1 MANFIGAMDSYIP
14 ATVGE
19 NGHKQHGWATTEPF
33 KASQAPQEAFEE
45 MIAQISFQLVRTKD
59 KMPSVIEKYSNLLK
73 KLKTEKEN
81 ATTQER
87 QDTIVSL
94 IKILVK
100 MCAHTRDIVSGKGEY
115 SLAYGM
121 LRSVFENF
129 PRVGE
134 AILERFVSLEVDG
147 VSVHPYG
154 SWKDIKYFLEPSP
167 SRIYEAS
174 IREVKAIYKGRAIQ
188 LINEQLRKDEDDMKN
203 GKSISLA
210 SKWVPREKSRFA
222 WLFNEL
228 ARDYFPEIVFTTKSE
243 TQAKNMNLCKMKYR
257 KLLSSMNRYLDT
269 TQVKQCGGKWEEIVP
284 EKVTSVTLF
293 RNKKAFLNKDKKGNQ
308 RSQLMDRVICAEHF
322 STFLDRAK
330 EGKVEV
336 KGKRVGL
343 NEFTKEAIKLI
354 QENRQNKVRSEIDML
369 NLQWKSNSAQNSQL
383 GNFVPL
389 VDVSGSMAGDPL
401 EAAIALGIRIA
412 EKSKLGKRVLTFST
426 EPKWVNLEGKTE
438 FVEMVAVLQNAEW
451 GMTTNFAK
459 ALMLILDVIEKQK
472 MSANDVKEISL
483 VILSDMMINQA
494 DKNFDSMYDMIE
506 KSYADVGRR
515 ICGEPYTPP
524 HIIFWNLRSTSGFPN
539 LSKQKNTSM
548 LSGFSPMLL
557 NLFCEKGLDCL
568 ESLTPWSL
576 LKESLDNP
584 RYKMLDDI
592 VERSIE

>member
-1 MANFIGAMDSYIP
+1 MAKFIGAMDSYIP
-14 ATVGE
+14 ATIGE
-19 NGHKQHGWATTEPF
+19 KGHKQHGWATTEPF
-33 KASQAPQEAFEE
+33 KEVVPQEAFEE

-59 KMPSVIEKYSNLLK
+59 KMPTVIEKYSNLLK
-73 KLKTEKEN
+73 NLKEEKEK
-81 ATTQER
+81 TTSQER
-87 QDTIVSL
+87 HDTIVSL

-121 LRSVFENF
+121 LKSVFVNF

-154 SWKDIKYFLEPSP
+154 SWKDIKYFLEPSS

-174 IREVKAIYKGRAIQ
+174 IREVKANYKGRAIQ
-188 LINEQLRKDEDDMKN
+188 LVNEQLRKDEDDMKS

-210 SKWVPREKSRFA
+210 SKWVPREKSRFG

-228 ARDYFPEIVFTTKSE
+228 ARDYFPEIVFTTKLE

-269 TQVKQCGGKWEEIVP
+269 TQVKQCEGKWEEIVP

-308 RSQLMDRVICAEHF
+308 RSSSMDRVNCAEHF
-322 STFLDRAK
+322 STFLDKAK

-336 KGKRVGL
+336 KGKRIGL

-354 QENRQNKVRSEIDML
+354 LENLQNRVRSEIDML

-401 EAAIALGIRIA
+401 DAAIALGIRIA
-412 EKSKLGKRVLTFST
+412 EKSKLGKRVLTFSA

-494 DKNFDSMYDMIE
+494 DKNFDSMYAMIE
-506 KSYADVGRR
+506 QNYADVGRR

-592 VERSIE
+592 VDRNIN